1 MTTPRET
8 PPQPGKWE
16 AIAVWVLRVAIGATF
31 VMSGFVKMI
40 DLWGFIFKL
49 EEYLAI
55 WHISQPRTIVFMMAL
70 LVSGYEFV
78 LGALMM
84 MGCYKRTT
92 AWGLT
97 LMMMVMLPLTAW
109 IWITDPVSDCGCFGE
124 FWVISNG
131 ATFAK
136 NLVITAALVYLI
148 ARSHRVKMALFNP
161 SIQWVVGAW
170 LSLYIICIGLYGYN
184 IQPMLDFRSFPIGGA
199 PVASSIT
206 DGNDD
211 ADEAFEFIYE
221 KDGQRKTFSIDNLP
235 DSSWTFIDRAP
246 ADDAEPLSELAAS
259 SGDLAVFDADGN
271 DVTSEVI
278 IPDGEELILVIPEPV
293 RADISFTYSINEMY
307 EYADSIGIPMVA
319 LLGTDARGVERWIDW
334 AMAEYPCYTADDT
347 QLKELARGTM
357 SVVFLKDGIPAAKI
371 SVGAIDPASIENP
384 SGREAFL
391 DTFADNGRRV
401 LMWLNIIFGGVLLLL
416 YLFQGIILA
425 VRLKLLKKYRLKHR
439 KNA

>member
-1 MTTPRET
+1 M
-8 PPQPGKWE
+8 
-16 AIAVWVLRVAIGATF
+16 
-31 VMSGFVKMI
+31 
-40 DLWGFIFKL
+40 
-49 EEYLAI
+49 
-55 WHISQPRTIVFMMAL
+55 
-70 LVSGYEFV
+70 
-78 LGALMM
+78 
-84 MGCYKRTT
+84 
-92 AWGLT
+92 
-97 LMMMVMLPLTAW
+97 
-109 IWITDPVSDCGCFGE
+109 
-124 FWVISNG
+124 
-131 ATFAK
+131 
-136 NLVITAALVYLI
+136 
-148 ARSHRVKMALFNP
+148 
-161 SIQWVVGAW
+161 
-170 LSLYIICIGLYGYN
+170 
-184 IQPMLDFRSFPIGGA
+184 
-199 PVASSIT
+199 ASSIT

-371 SVGAIDPASIENP
+371 SVGAIHR
-384 SGREAFL
+384 GRTGK
-391 DTFADNGRRV
+391 DTSFIKRRYFKRHCSS
-401 LMWLNIIFGGVLLLL
+401 L
-416 YLFQGIILA
+416 Q
-425 VRLKLLKKYRLKHR
+425 
-439 KNA
+439 